1 MDLKPFYCVRK
12 TFPNLL
18 VCQVPLYWLANKGIV
33 APLLEKAGAP
43 AVGPRAEVKLILIFT
58 SMVAR
63 PIDQSPSKVGERAQ
77 LQETRIGEG
86 SVISNKTSLNQ
97 VFCCDHGQSC
107 TVERKPKNR

>member
-1 MDLKPFYCVRK
+1 MAYQPPASLLCLRVNTVLADKFIFLYFIRK

-58 SMVAR
+58 SLVAR
-63 PIDQSPSKVGERAQ
+63 PIDPSPLNVGE
-77 LQETRIGEG
+77 I
-86 SVISNKTSLNQ
+86 
-97 VFCCDHGQSC
+97 
-107 TVERKPKNR
+107 

>member
-1 MDLKPFYCVRK
+1 MAYQPPASLLCLRVNTVLAVGFKTFYCARK

-58 SMVAR
+58 YSIKANR
-63 PIDQSPSKVGERAQ
+63 SI
-77 LQETRIGEG
+77 TFEG
-86 SVISNKTSLNQ
+86 W
-97 VFCCDHGQSC
+97 
-107 TVERKPKNR
+107 